1 MQLFFGGNPNF
12 SEIKKVNKVC
22 SNAWTSTKMRNTL
35 KLFID
40 FKMAYACCF
49 SYGENLDSQKFLQN
63 FYNIDFWAS

>member
-1 MQLFFGGNPNF
+1 M
-12 SEIKKVNKVC
+12 
-22 SNAWTSTKMRNTL
+22 L
-35 KLFID
+35 KQCYFKPKYTVILFIY